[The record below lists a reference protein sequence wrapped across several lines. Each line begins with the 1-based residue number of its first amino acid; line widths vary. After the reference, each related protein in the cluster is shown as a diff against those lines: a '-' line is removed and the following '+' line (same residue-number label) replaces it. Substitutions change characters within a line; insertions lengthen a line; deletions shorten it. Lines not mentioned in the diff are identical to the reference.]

1 VTGRAWQ
8 RVALVALVFVHVDLA
23 QQILDWVPGEWG
35 VVAAFLVPAFFLV
48 FWLLVPLREHPRCRF
63 RFPIVIPD
71 AKNTHQVHHCT
82 RDLGHVSASHE
93 CRCGLGYTRLTA
105 ASW

>member
-23 QQILDWVPGEWG
+23 QQILGWIPGEWG

-48 FWLLVPLREHPRCRF
+48 FWLLVPLRERPRCGF
-63 RFPIVIPD
+63 RLPIVIPD
-71 AKNTHQVHHCT
+71 WKRTHQVHHCAGE
-82 RDLGHVSASHE
+82 LGHISASHK
-93 CRCGLGYTRLTA
+93 CRCGLTFTPLA
-105 ASW
+105 VSS

>member
-23 QQILDWVPGEWG
+23 QQILDWIPGEWG

-48 FWLLVPLREHPRCRF
+48 FWLLVPLRERPRCGF
-63 RFPIVIPD
+63 QFPVNGPLLNGSD
-71 AKNTHQVHHCT
+71 HYEHHCAA
-82 RDLGHVSASHE
+82 DLGHVSWTHD
-93 CRCGLGYTRLTA
+93 CRCGLHFTPAEVQR
-105 ASW
+105 